1 MPVLRRKALTK
12 VNLEIWLNHIFIQDG
27 FYNNISVGET
37 DFYGND
43 LSLMSNSTDDPT
55 FSIPGQTWQSS
66 FKEWVHES
74 GVSSTEA
81 GYPAPII
88 ASGVWVDGTFYPRYS
103 HMIGYDPA
111 FAHTIDY
118 RNGRVIFNTPIS
130 TSSVVQA
137 SFSYKD
143 ISVDFADEFEGENR
157 PLLVETSL
165 KDNPWQTGVERYPSY
180 NSRTLPLVLI
190 DMRSTESEGYELG
203 NGTEIL
209 NMRGFLHI
217 WARDNFMKDMIED
230 AILERQ
236 RSVILGVNF
245 NTTPFP
251 LDSVGDKNLS
261 FTSFSEYSNVWSP
274 NFWRRI
280 YLEDME
286 QITDTPLF
294 NIDRSRIQFTA
305 RVYPNF

>member
-1 MPVLRRKALTK
+1 MPVLRRKSLTK
-12 VNLEIWLNHIFIQDG
+12 VNMELWLNHIFIQDG
-27 FYNNISVGET
+27 FYNNISVGEV
-37 DFYGND
+37 DYYGND
-43 LSLMSNSTDDPT
+43 LSLMTNTVEDPT

-74 GVSSTEA
+74 GVSSTDNT
-81 GYPAPII
+81 YPSPLI

-103 HMIGYDPA
+103 YMPGYNA
-111 FAHTIDY
+111 TYAHTIDF
-118 RNGRVIFNTPIS
+118 RNGRIIFDTPIS
-130 TSSVVQA
+130 TSSTVQA

-143 ISVDFADEFEGENR
+143 ISVDFADEFEAENR

-180 NSRTLPLVLI
+180 NARTLPLVLI
-190 DMRSTESEGYELG
+190 DMRSSDSQGYELG

-217 WARDNFMKDMIED
+217 WSRDNFMKDMIED
-230 AILERQ
+230 SILERQ
-236 RSVILGVNF
+236 RSVIAGINF
-245 NTTPFP
+245 NSTPFP
-251 LDSVGDKNLS
+251 LDSLGDKNLS
-261 FTSFSEYSNVWSP
+261 YTSFSTYSNVWSP

-286 QITDTPLF
+286 QITDSPLF